1 MTIAPEAAKPRSR
14 SRRRL
19 AWFFGLVAL
28 MTLWWTQPHFG
39 ANVCPLSGFMWETSF
54 VEEVRPTIR
63 SIVSKR
69 AAQLGGE
76 LPAGLTAAQ
85 FVAVADQAVDLLKQ
99 CVAERGVNY
108 CRYAGPNP
116 NGAMMRGRTIDGP
129 NAIDPK
135 DESKYRYITT
145 GVDYDISMIPQDAG
159 GSSFRFQVWRSGKTL
174 EASGTLCYL
183 GCWCNAK
190 YGR

>member
-1 MTIAPEAAKPRSR
+1 MTIATEATRPRSR
-14 SRRRL
+14 RL
-19 AWFFGLVAL
+19 RWLPWFVGFVAL
-28 MTLWWTQPHFG
+28 MVVWWTQPHFG
-39 ANVCPLSGFMWETSF
+39 ASVCPLSGFMWETSF

-69 AAQLGGE
+69 AVQLGGE
-76 LPAGLTAAQ
+76 LPAGLTVAQ
-85 FVAVADQAVDLLKQ
+85 FVAVADQAVDLLKE
-99 CVAERGVNY
+99 CVAERSVNY

-116 NGAMMRGRTIDGP
+116 NGAMMHGRTREGP

-135 DESKYRYITT
+135 DESKYRYIKT

-174 EASGTLCYL
+174 EAGGTLCYL
-183 GCWCNAK
+183 GCWCNAE